1 MRFERWR
8 FVVLCFV
15 SIVNIRSDHED
26 SSLVKELTVVLPLAY
41 LLLWLLAVIGE
52 AYIDFG
58 EGD

>member
-8 FVVLCFV
+8 FVVLCFG

-26 SSLVKELTVVLPLAY
+26 LSLVKELTVVFPLTY